1 MFICTF
7 DEKTA
12 NELNK
17 QLKLIQ
23 KIRNNDKILYVYQY
37 DKKIFEKFSN
47 KSIWISNKLY
57 F

>member
-17 QLKLIQ
+17 QFGKQATKVSDYIILIG
-23 KIRNNDKILYVYQY
+23 
-37 DKKIFEKFSN
+37 KKQTEPIYEGIKEQE
-47 KSIWISNKLY
+47 
-57 F
+57 